1 MILAGDIGG
10 TSTRLAAYEP
20 VGGQLRAVIEKTYRS
35 TQYPSLNDIVA
46 KFLGEHSLVVQL
58 ACCGIA
64 GPVIDNSVKATNL
77 AWFIE
82 GASLASQ
89 FGLDSFLLINDL
101 EANAWGVPALL
112 PADLVTLNAGD
123 PRSCGNAA
131 VVAAGTGLGEAGLYW
146 DGKRHRP
153 FACEGGHADFAPRNE
168 TEIEL
173 LRYLMRNFGRVSYER
188 VVSGMGLSNIHEFLC
203 QAPGR
208 RELPEILA
216 ALAAPDADVAA
227 LISQAALDQRS
238 PVCVEALDMMVS
250 IYGAEAGNAALKFMA
265 HGGLYIGGGIAPKI
279 ITKLRDGSFLRAY
292 LDKGRMGRIVA
303 AMPVHVIINP
313 NTALLGAARCAIQHA
328 SHEV

>member
-1 MILAGDIGG
+1 MILAGDIGS
-10 TSTRLAAYEP
+10 TSTRIAAYEA
-20 VGGQLRAVIEKTYRS
+20 VGGQLRAVVEQTYRS
-35 TQYPSLNDIVA
+35 TQFTSLNDIVA
-46 KFLGEHSLVVQL
+46 RFLGEHSLVVKL

-77 AWFIE
+77 PWFIE
-82 GASLASQ
+82 GASLARQ

-101 EANAWGVPALL
+101 EANAWGVPALA
-112 PADLVTLNAGD
+112 PSDLVTLNAGE
-123 PRSCGNAA
+123 PGASGNAA
-131 VVAAGTGLGEAGLYW
+131 VIAAGTGLGEAGLYW

-173 LRYLMRNFGRVSYER
+173 LRYLTQKFGRVSYER
-188 VVSGMGLSNIHEFLC
+188 VVSGMGLCNIHEFLS

-208 RELPEILA
+208 RELPEIVA

-227 LISQAALDQRS
+227 LVSQAALENRS
-238 PVCVEALDMMVS
+238 PVCVEALDVMVS

-265 HGGLYIGGGIAPKI
+265 YGGLYIGGGIAPKI
-279 ITKLRDGSFLRAY
+279 LTKLRDGTFLRAY
-292 LDKGRMGRIVA
+292 LAKGRMGRIVG
-303 AMPVHVIINP
+303 AMPVHVIMNP

-328 SHEV
+328 S